1 MRQTVLAALVVV
13 AVAGLCLAPQ
23 ATAAQKETETVD
35 KVVPIAQGGLLKLKT
50 FSGRV
55 TIVAADRN
63 DVSIKALRRA
73 TRERLD
79 HITLDIQADGKNVT
93 VEANRRD
100 SSWEERNNNVV
111 ETEFDIEVP
120 RKTRLDIHS
129 FSSPVTVTG
138 VLGEIELQ
146 TFSGRVRLS
155 ETAGRIEA
163 KTFSGDITIGAAAAG
178 DAPEISA
185 ETFSGDI
192 DATVAPTAKADV
204 DFHTFSGDIDADLPL
219 TLKSKSRRTLRAS
232 LNAPEGASNRL
243 RFKTFSGDVR
253 LLK

>member
-1 MRQTVLAALVVV
+1 MRQTLVAAFATA

-23 ATAAQKETETVD
+23 ALADQKETETVS
-35 KVVPIAQGGLLKLKT
+35 KVVPIAQDGVLKLKT

-55 TIVAADRN
+55 TIVAADRS
-63 DVSIKALRRA
+63 DVSIRALRRA
-73 TRERLD
+73 TRDRLD
-79 HITLDIQADGKNVT
+79 HITLDIQADGTNVT
-93 VEANRRD
+93 VEANKRD
-100 SSWEERNNNVV
+100 ASWSERKNNVV

-120 RKTRLDIHS
+120 RTVRLDVHS
-129 FSSPVTVTG
+129 FSSPVTITG
-138 VLGEIELQ
+138 VQGGIELQ
-146 TFSGRVRLS
+146 TFSGRVRLAD
-155 ETAGRIEA
+155 TAGPIEA
-163 KTFSGDITIGAAAAG
+163 KTFSADITIGAAAAG

-192 DATVAPTAKADV
+192 ETTVSATAKADV
-204 DFHTFSGDIDADLPL
+204 DFNTFSGGIDADVPL

-253 LLK
+253 LRK